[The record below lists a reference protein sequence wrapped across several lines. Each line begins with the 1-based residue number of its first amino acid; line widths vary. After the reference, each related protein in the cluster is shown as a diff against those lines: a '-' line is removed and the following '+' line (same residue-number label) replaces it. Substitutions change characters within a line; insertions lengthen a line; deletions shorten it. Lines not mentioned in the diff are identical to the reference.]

1 MAKNTAFA
9 REGYLRE
16 NYHYFHLRDTAGQ
29 ERDFH
34 FHEFDKIVLLLS
46 GRVDYF
52 VESEVY
58 ALEPWS
64 LLLVKHHTI
73 HKALI
78 DKSEPYDRV
87 IIYLDRKYFER
98 IFPDM
103 GIMDSFDAADRLGRH
118 LLTPTEAERE
128 ELKRCLRDY
137 EQCEADNG
145 AGAQARYA
153 DNAAA
158 HPHPPHGRQWRR
170 RRAVRSALRPEDCAG
185 HVVHQ

>member
-1 MAKNTAFA
+1 M
-9 REGYLRE
+9 
-16 NYHYFHLRDTAGQ
+16 
-29 ERDFH
+29 
-34 FHEFDKIVLLLS
+34 
-46 GRVDYF
+46 DYF

-64 LLLVKHHTI
+64 LLAVKHHTI

-87 IIYLDRKYFER
+87 IHLDRKYFER

-128 ELKRCLRDY
+128 ESKRCLRDY

-145 AGAQARYA
+145 AGAQALRDTLIMLALSASAAWPTVATPPRSPKRTTTRRLRRSCRTSMKIYA
-153 DNAAA
+153 E
-158 HPHPPHGRQWRR
+158 
-170 RRAVRSALRPEDCAG
+170 S
-185 HVVHQ
+185 